1 MKTSDLDLQQPVSE
15 SGCEDSSVRRL
26 GFEDQATG
34 PLNRRDD
41 LMLRRV
47 QNELLL
53 LDMESKQ
60 IHQLNETASFIWDMW
75 NQIPDTREIARLLA
89 QRFEVE
95 EHVALSD
102 VSGLIDKLRELKL
115 LVG

>member
-1 MKTSDLDLQQPVSE
+1 VKTSDLDLQQPVNE
-15 SGCEDSSVRRL
+15 SGGEHSVVRRL
-26 GFEDQATG
+26 GFENQATA
-34 PLNRRDD
+34 PVKRRDD

-47 QNELLL
+47 QNELLF

-75 NQIPDTREIARLLA
+75 NQVPNTREIAKLLV
-89 QRFEVE
+89 QRFDVE

-102 VSGLIDKLRELKL
+102 VSGMVDKLRDLKL